1 MLTDTLLKSTS
12 SKLVI
17 LLGIICVILTAYK
30 YCNLYMVAIQSFIF
44 CWFAWSINCQIY
56 GKCYSAPFIPL
67 IVTGTVTLFLIFDYL
82 GIFDNYKKLVQDAY
96 STFYDDD
103 CEWHFKKIIFP
114 KEEELSVSY
123 KNRIV
128 PKFIN
133 KQFKHTPTE
142 YTLNKNRQNS
152 IKNLKTNIINTSGNL
167 ANNIYS
173 KMSIKL

>member
-1 MLTDTLLKSTS
+1 MITDALLKSTS

-17 LLGIICVILTAYK
+17 LLGLICVILTAYK
-30 YCNLYMVAIQSFIF
+30 YCNLYMIGIQSFIF
-44 CWFAWSINCQIY
+44 CWFALSINCQLY
-56 GKCYSAPFIPL
+56 GKCYTAPFIP
-67 IVTGTVTLFLIFDYL
+67 IVITGSVTLFLIFDYL

-103 CEWHFKKIIFP
+103 CESHFKKIIFP
-114 KEEELSVSY
+114 KEEELSNNY

-133 KQFKHTPTE
+133 KGFKHKPTK
-142 YTLNKNRQNS
+142 YSLTKNSANS
-152 IKNLKTNIINTSGNL
+152 IKKIKDNVINSSTIL

-173 KMSIKL
+173 KIVNN

>member
-30 YCNLYMVAIQSFIF
+30 YCNLYMIAIQSFIF

-56 GKCYSAPFIPL
+56 GKCYSAPFIPI
-67 IVTGTVTLFLIFDYL
+67 IVSGSVTLFLIFDYL

-103 CEWHFKKIIFP
+103 CESHFKKIIFP
-114 KEEELSVSY
+114 KEEELSQNY

-128 PKFIN
+128 PKLIN
-133 KQFKHTPTE
+133 KGFKHKPTK
-142 YTLNKNRQNS
+142 YSLIKNRDNS
-152 IKNLKTNIINTSGNL
+152 IKKIKDNVINTSTIL

-173 KMSIKL
+173 KITI